1 MYPFS
6 PSLKSFTF
14 LIATLLYFFNL
25 YDEFFISNIYESIIS
40 ILSYDFIDGSLM
52 FEWMIT
58 FQTLSF
64 LLNTFSIKVY
74 MFPSLFPAFIGTFYS
89 RSALFGYSKGM
100 LSWINSD
107 LSTDEEFKVYILTGR
122 LWILWFFRCSC

>member
-14 LIATLLYFFNL
+14 LLVTLLYFFNL
-25 YDEFFISNIYESIIS
+25 YDESFISNIYGSIIS

-52 FEWMIT
+52 LELMIT

-74 MFPSLFPAFIGTFYS
+74 MLPSLFPAFIGTFYS
-89 RSALFGYSKGM
+89 KSTLFGYSKGM
-100 LSWINSD
+100 LNWMNFD
-107 LSTDEEFKVYILTGR
+107 LSIDEESKVYMLAGR
-122 LWILWFFRCSC
+122 L